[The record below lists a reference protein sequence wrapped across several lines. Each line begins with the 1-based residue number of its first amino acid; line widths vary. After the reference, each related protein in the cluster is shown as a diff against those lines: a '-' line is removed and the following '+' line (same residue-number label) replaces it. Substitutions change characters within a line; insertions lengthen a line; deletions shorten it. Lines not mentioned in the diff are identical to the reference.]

1 MNVILLR
8 PVLLLQKAS
17 KTSKTKDLLKA
28 LERRLKLWEEDNI
41 NEFVKESRIMQEGL
55 SYQ

>member
-41 NEFVKESRIMQEGL
+41 NEFVKESKIMQERL